1 MKEYKYFLFDLD
13 GTLTEPKEGI
23 TKSVQYALAHFGIRE
38 ENLDNLVCF
47 IGPPLLESFQK
58 YYHFSQ
64 EDAVIAREK
73 YRERYVAAG
82 MFENAVMEGM
92 PELLQDLKDRGAVL
106 AVATSKPEVM
116 AKTIL
121 EKYDMSKYFQEIV
134 GSGLNGERDTK
145 AEVIEEALC
154 RLDINSEEKEKVLM
168 IGDRLHDIHGA
179 KVMGIDS
186 LGVYMGYAEP
196 GELER
201 EGADYIAATVEEL
214 RGLLL
219 SEKNGWGA
227 AEIIE

>member
-1 MKEYKYFLFDLD
+1 MKKYKYFLFDLD